1 LRDEVRAILHI
12 LGEGSLVGAT
22 NCSSSAPVTN
32 AQFTRALG
40 RAVHRPAALVV
51 PRSALRLA
59 LGHELAD
66 ELVLTSQRVMPTR
79 LEASGFSFEDPLI
92 NEALAA
98 VLAP

>member
-1 LRDEVRAILHI
+1 
-12 LGEGSLVGAT
+12 
-22 NCSSSAPVTN
+22 
-32 AQFTRALG
+32 
-40 RAVHRPAALVV
+40 VV

-79 LEASGFSFEDPLI
+79 LEASGFSFEDPSI
-92 NEALAA
+92 DEALAA